1 MSQYLYAQWYEHR
14 GITISDR
21 KEVISLKKK
30 PSKRSKVVKT
40 GLTSRR
46 YNKTVKRCVQGT
58 IALGALA
65 LIAGIVS
72 HFGDN

>member
-1 MSQYLYAQWYEHR
+1 
-14 GITISDR
+14 
-21 KEVISLKKK
+21 VISLKKK
-30 PSKRSKVVKT
+30 TSKRSKVVKT
-40 GLTSRR
+40 GRKSRR

-58 IALGALA
+58 IALGALT

>member
-1 MSQYLYAQWYEHR
+1 M
-14 GITISDR
+14 
-21 KEVISLKKK
+21 ISLKKK
-30 PSKRSKVVKT
+30 TSKRSKVVKT
-40 GLTSRR
+40 GRKSRR